1 MSRLTDLLRQLRS
14 ADPQLGAD
22 LEKEITALTKRRSF
36 GLVFERHQPEAVE
49 LPGQP
54 VRRGS
59 KVQVL
64 PPRGETAKGDARNPG
79 TTVVLYSSSP
89 EKAVLGTVRLR
100 RTIKVNPDCVWGLH
114 GSDIGIS
121 ESDLNAYL
129 EGADESTLLE
139 VDCPD
144 SWEQPVPLNSLRTV
158 LGIEPSQSFRYL
170 ATEQVEQA
178 KQLSAP
184 DV

>member
-1 MSRLTDLLRQLRS
+1 MTRALLLS
-14 ADPQLGAD
+14 IKPQFARAI
-22 LEKEITALTKRRSF
+22 LEGRKTIE
-36 GLVFERHQPEAVE
+36 
-49 LPGQP
+49 
-54 VRRGS
+54 VRRRF
-59 KVQVL
+59 
-64 PPRGETAKGDARNPG
+64 PYIDPG

-114 GSDIGIS
+114 GLDIGIS

>member
-1 MSRLTDLLRQLRS
+1 MTRALLLSIKTQYAR
-14 ADPQLGAD
+14 AI
-22 LEKEITALTKRRSF
+22 LEGRKTI
-36 GLVFERHQPEAVE
+36 Q
-49 LPGQP
+49 
-54 VRRGS
+54 VRRRF
-59 KVQVL
+59 
-64 PPRGETAKGDARNPG
+64 PNIDPG

-100 RTIKVNPDCVWGLH
+100 RTIEVNPDCVRGWH

-121 ESDLNAYL
+121 ERDLNAYL
-129 EGADESTLLE
+129 EGAEESTLLE

-144 SWEQPVPLNSLRTV
+144 SWEQPVSLESLRTV

-178 KQLSAP
+178 KQFSASST
-184 DV
+184 